1 MLTRAAR
8 VALTGVG
15 GYAIAQ
21 ALLLAIAALRGASH
35 AKAAVAFGRDR
46 RAVGRDGP
54 RVLVV
59 GDSTGVGVGAGA
71 PSASLAGLL
80 ARDFD
85 TATIENRALAGARI
99 ADVLGQLDG
108 LDPTARY
115 DVALVHAGG
124 NDILKRARVRALG
137 TDARAVLDRLR
148 GRVRH
153 VVWFGSANVGLSRL
167 FLPPLGR
174 LVTLRMRRA
183 HDVLRT
189 AVEQDGGIF
198 VDYFREAGCDPYSH
212 RPDRYYA
219 SDGVHP
225 SRAAYRY
232 CYQVLRRR
240 VPLDRLLET
249 AHRTRP

>member
-1 MLTRAAR
+1 MVLTRIAR
-8 VALTGVG
+8 AALTGVA
-15 GYAIAQ
+15 GYTAAQ
-21 ALLLAIAALRGASH
+21 ALLLTIAAVRGAAH

-46 RAVGRDGP
+46 GALGGP

-59 GDSTGVGVGAGA
+59 GDSTGVGVGAGE

-85 TATIENRALAGARI
+85 TATIDNRAVAGACI
-99 ADVLGQLDG
+99 ADVLGQLDR

-124 NDILKRARVRALG
+124 NDVLKRARVRALG

-167 FLPPLGR
+167 FLPPIGG
-174 LVTLRMRRA
+174 LVTQRMRRA
-183 HDVLRT
+183 HGVLRT

-249 AHRTRP
+249 AHRIRP